1 MRKNVERLFFFWS
14 LLFLGLLLHLGYWQI
29 LKASQLMNSA
39 ANKRSWLLAEKS
51 KRGTIFDR
59 NKQPIVWSEKG
70 QKRLYTSG
78 LGLAQTIGY
87 NSRLYGRSGLE
98 DKYNEELAG
107 LGRTSGDDLI
117 LTLDSELQRTANL
130 ALGSRNGA
138 VVVLQPKTG
147 EILALVSHPVFSLA
161 NLAEEW
167 KRLNQDTASPLLN
180 RALHGLYPPGSTMK
194 PLIAAAALETGTV
207 KSEAVYNCRGYQII
221 DGRKLSCNNGAVHGR
236 INLEE
241 ALTVSCNSYFSQLG
255 VDLGQR
261 KLDNYLHKLNWS
273 DPKFLRLTKSRLAD
287 ETRLS
292 PNGLAERAIGQGKLQ
307 VTPFYMANL
316 AAVIANDGLLL
327 RPYLVSGVEHEG
339 RVKKQTEPAE
349 YIRVFQPET
358 AKAVKKMMLSVVE
371 RGTGKA
377 AFIPGLNAAG
387 KTGSA
392 QNPNG
397 PAHAWFIGFA
407 PANDPKIAVAVLVE
421 HGGSGGGTAAPIARE
436 IIAKALDHK

>member
-1 MRKNVERLFFFWS
+1 MKENVQRLFFFWS

-29 LKASQLMNSA
+29 VRSSQLMNSA
-39 ANKRSWLLAEKS
+39 ANKRGWLLAEKT
-51 KRGTIFDR
+51 KRGTVFDR
-59 NKQPIVWSEKG
+59 NKQKIVWSEEG
-70 QKRLYTSG
+70 QKRLYATD

-87 NSRLYGRSGLE
+87 NNRLYGRSGLE
-98 DKYNEELAG
+98 DEYNEELAG
-107 LGRTSGDDLI
+107 LGKDRGDDLI

-138 VVVLQPKTG
+138 VVVLQPRTG

-161 NLAEEW
+161 NLTEEW
-167 KRLNQDTASPLLN
+167 QKLNQNTASPLLN

-194 PLIAAAALETGTV
+194 PLIAAAALETGTA
-207 KSEAVYNCRGYQII
+207 KPEEIYNCRGYQII
-221 DGRKLSCNNGAVHGR
+221 DGRRISCNKGAVHGR

-255 VDLGQR
+255 VDLGQE
-261 KLDNYLHKLNWS
+261 KLDDYLQKLNWS
-273 DPKFLRLTKSRLAD
+273 DSRFLSLTKSRLAD
-287 ETRLS
+287 DSKLS

-316 AAVIANDGLLL
+316 AAVMANDGVML
-327 RPYLVSGVEHEG
+327 RPYLVSAVEYKG
-339 RVKKQTEPAE
+339 KVKKQTETAE
-349 YIRVFQPET
+349 YIRIFQPET
-358 AKAVKKMMLSVVE
+358 AKAIKKMMFQVVE
-371 RGTGKA
+371 KGTGKA
-377 AFIPGLNAAG
+377 AFIPGLKAAG

-397 PAHAWFIGFA
+397 IAHAWFIGFA
-407 PANDPKIAVAVLVE
+407 PADNPKIALAVLVE
-421 HGGSGGGTAAPIARE
+421 HGGSGGVAAAPIARE